1 MGKVK
6 TENKKVGLL
15 DRVLNSVERVGNKLP
30 DPVTIFFI
38 LCGVIFVLSAIIS
51 SQDVSAIHPSTGEK
65 IIAINLLTKE
75 QLKIFLGSIVS
86 NFQSFAPLGLVL
98 VTMLGAGIAE
108 KTGLM
113 EVLMKQSINKVP
125 KKLVTGTII
134 FVGIVANAAAD
145 AGFIVLPPLAVLV
158 LIGIGRDQGCIY
170 TEKRL

>member
-6 TENKKVGLL
+6 IENKKVGLL

-30 DPVTIFFI
+30 DHVTIFFI
-38 LCGVIFVLSAIIS
+38 LCGVIFVLSA
-51 SQDVSAIHPSTGEK
+51 TGEK

-108 KTGLM
+108 KIGLM
-113 EVLMKQSINKVP
+113 EVLMKQSS
-125 KKLVTGTII
+125 
-134 FVGIVANAAAD
+134 
-145 AGFIVLPPLAVLV
+145 
-158 LIGIGRDQGCIY
+158 
-170 TEKRL
+170 

>member
-6 TENKKVGLL
+6 IENKKVGLL

-30 DPVTIFFI
+30 DHVTIFFI

-98 VTMLGAGIAE
+98 VTMIGAGIAE
-108 KTGLM
+108 KIGLM
-113 EVLMKQSINKVP
+113 EVLMKQSS
-125 KKLVTGTII
+125 
-134 FVGIVANAAAD
+134 
-145 AGFIVLPPLAVLV
+145 
-158 LIGIGRDQGCIY
+158 
-170 TEKRL
+170 

>member
-6 TENKKVGLL
+6 IENKKVGLL

-38 LCGVIFVLSAIIS
+38 LCGVIFVLSSIIS

-113 EVLMKQSINKVP
+113 EVLMKQSS
-125 KKLVTGTII
+125 
-134 FVGIVANAAAD
+134 
-145 AGFIVLPPLAVLV
+145 
-158 LIGIGRDQGCIY
+158 
-170 TEKRL
+170 

>member
-6 TENKKVGLL
+6 IENKKVGLL

-51 SQDVSAIHPSTGEK
+51 SQEK

-113 EVLMKQSINKVP
+113 EVLMKQSS
-125 KKLVTGTII
+125 
-134 FVGIVANAAAD
+134 
-145 AGFIVLPPLAVLV
+145 
-158 LIGIGRDQGCIY
+158 
-170 TEKRL
+170 

>member
-6 TENKKVGLL
+6 IENKKVGLL

-30 DPVTIFFI
+30 DHVTIFFI

-98 VTMLGAGIAE
+98 VTMIGAGIAE

-113 EVLMKQSINKVP
+113 EVLMKQTINKLP
-125 KKLVTGTII
+125 KK
-134 FVGIVANAAAD
+134 
-145 AGFIVLPPLAVLV
+145 
-158 LIGIGRDQGCIY
+158 
-170 TEKRL
+170 

>member
-6 TENKKVGLL
+6 IENKKVGLL

-75 QLKIFLGSIVS
+75 QLKIFLGSR
-86 NFQSFAPLGLVL
+86 SFKFNHLPFRLVL
-98 VTMLGAGIAE
+98 VTMLGAGIA
-108 KTGLM
+108 
-113 EVLMKQSINKVP
+113 
-125 KKLVTGTII
+125 
-134 FVGIVANAAAD
+134 
-145 AGFIVLPPLAVLV
+145 
-158 LIGIGRDQGCIY
+158 
-170 TEKRL
+170 

>member
-6 TENKKVGLL
+6 IENKKVGLL

-30 DPVTIFFI
+30 DHVTIFFI

-86 NFQSFAPLGLVL
+86 NFQ
-98 VTMLGAGIAE
+98 
-108 KTGLM
+108 
-113 EVLMKQSINKVP
+113 
-125 KKLVTGTII
+125 
-134 FVGIVANAAAD
+134 
-145 AGFIVLPPLAVLV
+145 
-158 LIGIGRDQGCIY
+158 
-170 TEKRL
+170 